1 VYHLPLLAALLPMFG
16 AFLIALLGKKPL
28 ARDIVAAVI
37 VAGSLGL
44 LIALYP
50 LLRSGAVFSSYPIP
64 IVGLALNF
72 RVDGAGFVFAVLISF
87 IWLLATIFCR
97 AYMAHGHAQTRFYS
111 LLVFTLG
118 GCIGVVTAGDFL
130 TLFVFFELMTFSS
143 YVLVIHEQD
152 PESMKAGDLFIR
164 LGVAGGL
171 VLLFAVILMQYH
183 LGHTEI
189 RPLLPDIATSGM
201 NQKLV
206 IAMFVIG
213 FGVKAGM
220 VPLHIW
226 LPRAHPV
233 APAPASALLSGIMIK
248 VGAYGILRVLVEVF
262 SAPGPVASGSD
273 HVFFASAASS
283 SGYVLIWMGV
293 LTMFFGAFLA
303 LQQSMAKKTLAYSSV
318 SQMGYILLA
327 IGSAAFLGTDGAMGF
342 VGALYH
348 IINHAFFKAG
358 LFIMV
363 GAIYIHTHE
372 LDINRIR
379 GMARVFPLLTV
390 TFVVAAAGIAGVPGF
405 NGYASKTLVH
415 HAIVKAYHYSHLPS
429 LFWAE
434 KIFVLTSALTI
445 CYFIKLFRGLFLGPT
460 TEAFANKG
468 YKQHIT
474 ARIIPAL
481 FAAIILLIGLFPQL
495 LYQALVSPAMS
506 GFAFDPYNVGKYITG
521 LSFFTWPDI
530 RAMLIV
536 FALTAVIYPVGNY
549 IGLFRLLRPA
559 ASTPVPD
566 LSHASVEPTPAR
578 RPGWLFSL
586 LRSRPLLARV
596 GQRGLP
602 GLPAWLGVEALV
614 YQPVARVGFR
624 ICSFMHTYLD
634 AGVNYA
640 LFTGTANLFH
650 RLIRGIGNL
659 ENLLLVFYEGGSDIP
674 GKFSARSEARNRSG
688 AGPRSSL
695 WSNRNINTAGLL
707 VAFLITLFLVVFF
720 FFRRG
725 ML

>member
-1 VYHLPLLAALLPMFG
+1 MYHLPLLAALLPMAG
-16 AFLIALLGKKPL
+16 AFLIPLLKRKPVV
-28 ARDIVAAVI
+28 RDIVSVVI
-37 VAGSLGL
+37 VAASLGL
-44 LIALYP
+44 VLSLYP

-64 IVGLALNF
+64 ILGLALNF

-87 IWLLATIFCR
+87 VWLLATIFCR
-97 AYMAHGHAQTRFYS
+97 AYMAHEHAQTRFYS

-118 GCIGVVTAGDFL
+118 GCLGVVTSGDFL
-130 TLFVFFELMTFSS
+130 TLFLFFELMTFSS

-152 PESMKAGDLFIR
+152 PESIKAGDLYIR

-171 VLLFAVILMQYH
+171 VLLCAVIFMQYH
-183 LGHTEI
+183 LGHTDI
-189 RPLLPDIATSGM
+189 RPLLPQIAASGM
-201 NQKLV
+201 NQNLV
-206 IAMFVIG
+206 IALFVIG

-248 VGAYGILRVLVEVF
+248 VGAYGILRVLIEVF
-262 SAPGPVASGSD
+262 SAPGPIASGSD
-273 HVFFASAASS
+273 HVFFATAASS

-379 GMARVFPLLTV
+379 GMARVFPLITV
-390 TFVVAAAGIAGVPGF
+390 TFLVAAAGIAGVPGF

-415 HAIVKAYHYSHLPS
+415 HAIEKAYHYSHLPS

-434 KIFVLTSALTI
+434 RIFVLTSALTI

-460 TEAFANKG
+460 PEAFANKG
-468 YKQHIT
+468 YKQHPA
-474 ARIIPAL
+474 ARIIPSI
-481 FAAIILLIGLFPQL
+481 FAVIVLLIGLFPQV
-495 LYQALVSPAMS
+495 LYQGIVTPAMS
-506 GFAFDPYNVGKYITG
+506 GFTFDPYNVDKYITG
-521 LSFFTWPDI
+521 LKFFTWPDI

-549 IGLFRLLRPA
+549 LGLFKLLHPA
-559 ASTPVPD
+559 AT
-566 LSHASVEPTPAR
+566 TPAAVIT
-578 RPGWLFSL
+578 RPRSLSLPSWLS
-586 LRSRPLLARV
+586 
-596 GQRGLP
+596 
-602 GLPAWLGVEALV
+602 VEALI
-614 YQPVARVGFR
+614 YEPVARVGFR
-624 ICSFMHTYLD
+624 ICTFMHIYLD

-640 LFTGTANLFH
+640 LFTGTAHLFH
-650 RLIRGIGNL
+650 RLIRGIGYL

-674 GKFSARSEARNRSG
+674 GKFSAHAEAKNRSQEG
-688 AGPRSSL
+688 ARSRL

-725 ML
+725 IL

>member
-1 VYHLPLLAALLPMFG
+1 MFG
-16 AFLIALLGKKPL
+16 AFLIAALRKRPL
-28 ARDIVAAVI
+28 TRDIVATLL
-37 VAGSLGL
+37 VASSLGV
-44 LIALYP
+44 LISLYP
-50 LLRSGAVFSSYPIP
+50 LLGSGALHSSYPIP
-64 IVGLALNF
+64 TIGLALNF
-72 RVDGAGFVFAVLISF
+72 RVDGAGFVFAVLIGF
-87 IWLLATIFCR
+87 VWLLATVFCR
-97 AYMAHGHAQTRFYS
+97 AYMAHAHAQTRFYS

-143 YVLVIHEQD
+143 YVLVVHEQD

-171 VLLFAVILMQYH
+171 VLLFAIILMQYH
-183 LGHTEI
+183 LGHTDI
-189 RPLLPDIATSGM
+189 RPLLPEIAASGM
-201 NQKLV
+201 NQFLV
-206 IAMFVIG
+206 IALFVIG

-248 VGAYGILRVLVEVF
+248 VGAYGILRVLIEVF
-262 SAPGPVASGSD
+262 SAPGPVDSGSE
-273 HVFFASAASS
+273 HVFFSTAASS

-303 LQQSMAKKTLAYSSV
+303 LQQTMAKKTLAYSSV

-372 LDINRIR
+372 LDIDRVR

-415 HAIVKAYHYSHLPS
+415 HAIEKAYHYSHLPS

-460 TEAFANKG
+460 SAAFANKG
-468 YKQHIT
+468 YKQHIS
-474 ARIIPAL
+474 ARIIPVV
-481 FAAIILLIGLFPQL
+481 FAAIVLLIGLFPQV
-495 LYQALVSPAMS
+495 LYQGLVTPAMA
-506 GFAFDPYNVGKYITG
+506 GFAFDPYNIGTYITG
-521 LSFFTWPDI
+521 LEFFVWPDI

-549 IGLFRLLRPA
+549 IGLFELLRHGRLA
-559 ASTPVPD
+559 QVKKVSTV
-566 LSHASVEPTPAR
+566 R
-578 RPGWLFSL
+578 
-586 LRSRPLLARV
+586 
-596 GQRGLP
+596 LP
-602 GLPAWLGVEALV
+602 ELPAWLSVEALV
-614 YQPVARVGFR
+614 YQPLAHAGFR
-624 ICSFMHTYLD
+624 ICTYMHTYLD
-634 AGVNYA
+634 AGVNYT
-640 LFTGTANLFH
+640 LFTGIASLFH
-650 RLIRGIGNL
+650 RLIRSVGSL
-659 ENLLLVFYEGGSDIP
+659 EKLLLGLYEGGSDIP
-674 GKFSARSEARNRSG
+674 GKLSG
-688 AGPRSSL
+688 ASEDRSHSGAVHRSSL
-695 WSNRNINTAGLL
+695 WSNRNINTAALL

-720 FFRRG
+720 VFQHP
-725 ML
+725 

>member
-1 VYHLPLLAALLPMFG
+1 MHHLPLLATILPMLG
-16 AFLIALLGKKPL
+16 AFLIALLRRKPL
-28 ARDIVAAVI
+28 ARDIASTLFVT
-37 VAGSLGL
+37 GSLGL
-44 LIALYP
+44 LLALYP
-50 LLRSGAVFSSYPIP
+50 VLRSGSVFSSYPIP
-64 IVGLALNF
+64 MVGLALNF
-72 RVDGAGFVFAVLISF
+72 RVDGAGFIFAVLISF
-87 IWLLATIFCR
+87 VWLLATIFCR
-97 AYMAHGHAQTRFYS
+97 AYMAHEHAQTRFYS
-111 LLVFTLG
+111 LLLFTLG

-152 PESMKAGDLFIR
+152 PESMKAGDLYIR

-171 VLLFAVILMQYH
+171 VLLFAVILLQYH
-183 LGHTEI
+183 VGHTDI
-189 RPLLPDIATSGM
+189 RPLLPEIVASGM

-248 VGAYGILRVLVEVF
+248 VGAYGILRVLIEVF
-262 SAPGPVASGSD
+262 SAPGPVASKSE
-273 HVFFASAASS
+273 HVFFATAASS
-283 SGYVLIWMGV
+283 SGYILIWMGV
-293 LTMFFGAFLA
+293 ITMFFGAFLA
-303 LQQSMAKKTLAYSSV
+303 LQQTMAKKTLAYSSV

-327 IGSAAFLGTDGAMGF
+327 IGAAAFLGTDGAMGF

-379 GMARVFPLLTV
+379 GMARVFPLLTL
-390 TFVVAAAGIAGVPGF
+390 TFIVAAAGIAGVPGF

-415 HAIVKAYHYSHLPS
+415 HAIEKAYHYSHLPS
-429 LFWAE
+429 LYWAE
-434 KIFVLTSALTI
+434 RIFVLTSALTI

-468 YKQHIT
+468 DKQHPA
-474 ARIIPAL
+474 ARIIPGV
-481 FAAIILLIGLFPQL
+481 FAAIILFIGLFPQV
-495 LYQALVSPAMS
+495 LYQGLVTPAMS
-506 GFAFDPYNVGKYITG
+506 GLAFDPYNVGKYITG
-521 LSFFTWPDI
+521 LEFFTWPDI
-530 RAMLIV
+530 RAMLVV
-536 FALTAVIYPVGNY
+536 FGLTAVIYPLGNY
-549 IGLFRLLRPA
+549 IGLFQLLSPGGSAPA
-559 ASTPVPD
+559 AQVSRIRMPSIPTW
-566 LSHASVEPTPAR
+566 LSVE
-578 RPGWLFSL
+578 
-586 LRSRPLLARV
+586 
-596 GQRGLP
+596 GLI
-602 GLPAWLGVEALV
+602 
-614 YQPVARVGFR
+614 YQPVARIGLRV
-624 ICSFMHTYLD
+624 CNLMHIYLD
-634 AGVNYA
+634 AGVNYT

-650 RLIRGIGNL
+650 RVIRAIGNL
-659 ENLLLVFYEGGSDIP
+659 ENLLLDFYEGGSDIP

-688 AGPRSSL
+688 ARPRSSL
-695 WSNRNINTAGLL
+695 WSNRNINTAALL

>member
-1 VYHLPLLAALLPMFG
+1 MYYVTLAATLLPMVG
-16 AFLIALLGKKPL
+16 AFLVAALRRRPL
-28 ARDIVAAVI
+28 VRDIVATLI

-44 LIALYP
+44 LISLYP

-64 IVGLALNF
+64 TIGLALSF
-72 RVDGAGFVFAVLISF
+72 RVDGAGFVFAILISF
-87 IWLLATIFCR
+87 IWLLATVFCR

-143 YVLVIHEQD
+143 YVLVVHEQD
-152 PESMKAGDLFIR
+152 PDSMKAGDLFIR

-171 VLLFAVILMQYH
+171 VLLFAIILMQYH
-183 LGHTEI
+183 LGHTDI
-189 RPLLPDIATSGM
+189 RPLLPEIAASGM
-201 NQKLV
+201 NQFPV

-248 VGAYGILRVLVEVF
+248 VGAYGILRVLLEVF
-262 SAPGPVASGSD
+262 TVPGPVEGGSE
-273 HVFFASAASS
+273 HVFFATAASS

-293 LTMFFGAFLA
+293 LTMFVGAFLA
-303 LQQSMAKKTLAYSSV
+303 LQQTMAKKTLAYSSV

-372 LDINRIR
+372 LDINRVR

-415 HAIVKAYHYSHLPS
+415 HAIEKAYHYSHLPS

-460 TEAFANKG
+460 SEAFANKE
-468 YKQHIT
+468 YKQHMS
-474 ARIIPAL
+474 ARIIPGV
-481 FAAIILLIGLFPQL
+481 FATIVLLVGLFPQVV
-495 LYQALVSPAMS
+495 YQGLVIPAMV
-506 GFAFDPYNVGKYITG
+506 GFAFDPYNVGTYITG
-521 LSFFTWPDI
+521 LEFFVWPDI

-536 FALTAVIYPVGNY
+536 FALTAVIYPVGNS
-549 IGLFRLLRPA
+549 IGLFQLLRQERFA
-559 ASTPVPD
+559 HMKKASAV
-566 LSHASVEPTPAR
+566 R
-578 RPGWLFSL
+578 
-586 LRSRPLLARV
+586 
-596 GQRGLP
+596 LP
-602 GLPAWLGVEALV
+602 EVPAWLSVERLV
-614 YQPVARVGFR
+614 YQPLARAGFR
-624 ICSFMHTYLD
+624 LCTYMHTYLD
-634 AGVNYA
+634 AGVNYT
-640 LFTGTANLFH
+640 LFTGIASLFH
-650 RLIRGIGNL
+650 RLIRAVGSL
-659 ENLLLVFYEGGSDIP
+659 EQLLLGLYEGGSDIP
-674 GKFSARSEARNRSG
+674 ERISGTSDDRSRAREVA
-688 AGPRSSL
+688 RSSL
-695 WSNRNINTAGLL
+695 WSNRNINTAALL

-720 FFRRG
+720 VFQQT
-725 ML
+725 